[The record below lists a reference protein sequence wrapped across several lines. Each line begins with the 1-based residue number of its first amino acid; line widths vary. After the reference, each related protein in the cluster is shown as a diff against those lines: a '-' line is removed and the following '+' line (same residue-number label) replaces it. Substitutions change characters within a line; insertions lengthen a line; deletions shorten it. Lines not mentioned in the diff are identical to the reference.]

1 MNKDFDFGFTAVDA
15 DELEG
20 ITTTSVDNTD
30 IVVNEVSSEVTEK
43 IAEQISGVESKIN
56 AVILK
61 LEELGHVKVNDNKI
75 YIKFMCTEDTKEKV
89 NT

>member
-1 MNKDFDFGFTAVDA
+1 MNYV
-15 DELEG
+15 LNL
-20 ITTTSVDNTD
+20 IMC
-30 IVVNEVSSEVTEK
+30 
-43 IAEQISGVESKIN
+43 SGVTLTCLPPYKYPDLFVDGYSCMIAGNYES
-56 AVILK
+56 ILK